1 MDSGFPP
8 ALPHRIA
15 AAGRIPLGVAVVDRH
30 GIVSH
35 WSAGAR
41 QLFGHSAPEA
51 VGRLGGDLM
60 PVSGGLAA
68 AEPSRAHDAAAHG
81 AGGTRAPAHP
91 AAGRAT
97 VHAPDGARTDILW
110 WTYPLGAA
118 RGHLVLAADGRGL
131 TRGGSPVSPSGPRV
145 MPGFARHTR
154 FPDGRGL
161 AERLPSIMPAMSRSE
176 AARITARVLELG
188 YPVLEF
194 SHHQVP
200 LTPVRQVPRQAGRAC
215 AVNAASL

>member
-30 GIVSH
+30 GLVSH
-35 WSAGAR
+35 WSTGAR
-41 QLFGHSAPEA
+41 QLFGHSAREA
-51 VGRLGGDLM
+51 VGRYGGDLM
-60 PVSGGLAA
+60 PVSGGLAPGHRPA
-68 AEPSRAHDAAAHG
+68 A
-81 AGGTRAPAHP
+81 AHP

-131 TRGGSPVSPSGPRV
+131 TRGGSPVTPSGPRV

-161 AERLPSIMPAMSRSE
+161 AERLPGIMPAMSRSD

-194 SHHQVP
+194 THHQVP
-200 LTPVRQVPRQAGRAC
+200 LTPVRQVPRQAGHVGRAC
-215 AVNAASL
+215 AANAASL